1 MWRTGW
7 SRFDGV
13 ASRMLIELALTVL
26 GRRVGR
32 RDFRCKW
39 GSGGG
44 YAGTLERC
52 SWTRRTTIAP
62 SPTAVAQRLVEP
74 DRTSPAA

>member
-13 ASRMLIELALTVL
+13 ASPMPIELALTVL

-32 RDFRCKW
+32 RT
-39 GSGGG
+39 SGVNRGQAGLRG
-44 YAGTLERC
+44 YAGEVFVDEAHDHC
-52 SWTRRTTIAP
+52 SLA
-62 SPTAVAQRLVEP
+62 
-74 DRTSPAA
+74 DGGGAAFGRA